1 MRKPIALAV
10 LLLAPSLTFAQS
22 GAENVLPSRSQL
34 YFRWDGAKAHR
45 AEFDK
50 TAFGKTLKGDTGKF
64 LKELWA
70 YATENIEQAID
81 QADPVAGGIFRDV
94 IQALGHVSD
103 GGVVLGVEL
112 EKVTPPKVNG
122 LLVFPGAAGEGGK
135 LLALIQKAAEAARA
149 DIKDAKVGRRLIHSV
164 DIADGKGVYLGWW
177 NEGEDAVLMIGTT
190 EPVEYAKMVDAKQT
204 GLVKHPLYKKVAGFK
219 DYTTNVRAFFDMQG
233 LAGVVEDA
241 SPEAAKFVDALG
253 VKGVKSVTFVAGYE
267 GIAFRN
273 VLEVDIPGPRKGLLS
288 LASTKTFNLKDL
300 PPLPSDA
307 NSISAS
313 TMDIGK
319 AYDVIYALVETG
331 VKIFAPDKAQELAD
345 AIKAAE
351 NLIQVNLRDDLFG
364 CFGDMAVSYS
374 SPAEGLLGLGSTTL
388 LKVKD
393 GKKLMAS
400 IDKIV
405 KNIPNQGFE
414 VSLKKK
420 MYKDVEIN
428 DLNLKIDLFSL
439 RLVSFAVYKDWFI
452 LSGYPQG
459 IKGFVL
465 RSEGEL
471 PTWKADGE
479 LVKVLNTFPQKYTGI
494 QISDPRGTIQ
504 GLLAFTPL
512 LFDTI
517 NRFTVFIPNLR
528 PFELDT
534 IPHAQEATRYLFPSV
549 TVTTDDGKM
558 LRSVSRGSIGL
569 P

>member
-10 LLLAPSLTFAQS
+10 LLLAPALSYAQ
-22 GAENVLPSRSQL
+22 AENVLPAHSQL
-34 YFRWDGAKAHR
+34 YFRWDGVKAHR
-45 AEFDK
+45 EEFDK

-70 YATENIEQAID
+70 YATENIGQALD
-81 QADPVAGGIFRDV
+81 QNEPVAGGIFQDV
-94 IQALGHVSD
+94 VKALGHVTD
-103 GGVVLGVEL
+103 GGIVLGVEL
-112 EKVTPPKVNG
+112 EKVNPPKVNG
-122 LLVFPGAAGEGGK
+122 VLCFPGAAGEGGK
-135 LLALIQKAAEAARA
+135 LLGLIQKAAEAGRA
-149 DIKDAKVGRRLIHSV
+149 DIKDAKVGRRFVHSI

-177 NEGEDAVLMIGTT
+177 NENDDAVVMIGTT
-190 EPVEYAKMVDAKQT
+190 EPTEYAKMVEAKKT
-204 GLVKHPLYKKVAGFK
+204 GLAKNGLFKKVTSFK
-219 DYTTNVRAFFDMQG
+219 EYTTNVRAFFDMQN

-253 VKGVKSVTFVAGYE
+253 VKGVKSITFVAGYE
-267 GIAFRN
+267 GVAFRN
-273 VLEVDIPGPRKGLLS
+273 VLEVDIPGPRKGLLA
-288 LASTKTFNLKDL
+288 LTSTKKFSLKDL

-307 NSISAS
+307 SSISAS

-319 AYDVIYALVETG
+319 AYDVIYSLVETG
-331 VKIFAPDKAQELAD
+331 VKIFAPDQAQNVAD

-351 NLIQVNLRDDLFG
+351 TLIQVNLKDDVFG

-374 SPAEGLLGLGSTTL
+374 SPAEGPLGLGSTTL

-393 GKKLMAS
+393 GKRLMAS

-414 VSLKKK
+414 ISLKKK

-428 DLNLKIDLFSL
+428 DLNLKIDLFSM
-439 RLVSFAVYKDWFI
+439 RIASFAVYKDWFI
-452 LSGYPQG
+452 LSQYPQG

-465 RSEGEL
+465 RSTGEL
-471 PTWKADGE
+471 PTWKAEPE
-479 LVKVLNTFPQKYTGI
+479 LAKVLDTFPKEYNAI

-504 GLLAFTPL
+504 GILSFTPFVIDML
-512 LFDTI
+512 
-517 NRFTVFIPNLR
+517 NRLTVFVPNLR
-528 PFELDT
+528 PFEIDT

-549 TVTTDDGKM
+549 TVTTDDGKT